1 MLMSVG
7 FFLSPAA
14 GATAPRE
21 VHLGQ
26 AAIWIDK
33 EKEETGKSGDGHG
46 QSFLHLFTTLPLPYP
61 CAKTRWGESSS
72 CTFTSVPD
80 PLPHA
85 PSLSPPPST
94 NKNAGTV
101 YPQRLAS
108 FRSGS
113 DWLLL
118 PLSNRRPR
126 HHHAVRLTTSPH
138 LAAPLEGN
146 DNPRGNQGQASHA
159 LSVVF
164 SPGCSLLPDPP
175 VVPVP
180 HPCPPPPSLPQRV
193 PPCFVFLVVLLL
205 LDNGR
210 EGGGVVRLASLLLG
224 LGIFCCCPIGGEG
237 GREEGKE

>member
-1 MLMSVG
+1 MSVCMCVWVCMDVGVWVGVYWEVEGGGMRLLMSVG

-108 FRSGS
+108 F
-113 DWLLL
+113 
-118 PLSNRRPR
+118 
-126 HHHAVRLTTSPH
+126 
-138 LAAPLEGN
+138 
-146 DNPRGNQGQASHA
+146 
-159 LSVVF
+159 
-164 SPGCSLLPDPP
+164 
-175 VVPVP
+175 
-180 HPCPPPPSLPQRV
+180 
-193 PPCFVFLVVLLL
+193 
-205 LDNGR
+205 
-210 EGGGVVRLASLLLG
+210 
-224 LGIFCCCPIGGEG
+224 
-237 GREEGKE
+237 